1 MLLSRTELHS
11 QDIINKKL
19 QKAKAFSTN
28 LEFIFFFIKYYY
40 DLISESNQNFTV
52 FNSWTILCPIF
63 IIAEFFWVHEC
74 FSVLPGL
81 IQWFFIHHKFRT
93 LCYMAIISQYNGP
106 GTFCCNKLSTC
117 SGRFPLKMS
126 SKKVVTMTQFIIK
139 YTLQSLSYLFC
150 YWIEL

>member
-1 MLLSRTELHS
+1 MFNFDVVSSFLFRCRLPFCLMLLSRTELHS

-63 IIAEFFWVHEC
+63 IIAEFF
-74 FSVLPGL
+74 
-81 IQWFFIHHKFRT
+81 
-93 LCYMAIISQYNGP
+93 
-106 GTFCCNKLSTC
+106 
-117 SGRFPLKMS
+117 
-126 SKKVVTMTQFIIK
+126 
-139 YTLQSLSYLFC
+139 
-150 YWIEL
+150 